1 MTILG
6 VVPGTEAL
14 HICTVAFEERA
25 ATIKSMKKVPLP
37 KSSDETAKLD
47 SLLKLINTIILET
60 GVTHVAIVQAGRTK
74 FGGPSTLRTKV
85 ECCVQLAAAARSIPV
100 DLVPPQS
107 LRAFEKKHN
116 PLILTGGEKF
126 SPVGCADAA
135 LVAWYSDD
143 HHAKA

>member
-6 VVPGTEAL
+6 VVPSTEAL
-14 HICTVAFEERA
+14 HVCTITFEDGTA
-25 ATIKSMKKVPLP
+25 AIKSMKKVPLP

-47 SLLKLINTIILET
+47 SLLKLINTLILET
-60 GVTHVAIVQAGRTK
+60 GAARVAILQAGRTK

-100 DLVPPQS
+100 DLVAPQS
-107 LRAFEKKHN
+107 LRAFEKKHD
-116 PLILTGGEKF
+116 PLTLTDGEKF

>member
-14 HICTVAFEERA
+14 HVCTVTFEGGA
-25 ATIKSMKKVPLP
+25 ASIRSMKKVPLP

-47 SLLKLINTIILET
+47 SLLKLINTLILET
-60 GVTHVAIVQAGRTK
+60 GAARVAIVQAGRTK

-100 DLVPPQS
+100 DLVAPQS
-107 LRAFEKKHN
+107 LRAFEKKHD
-116 PLILTGGEKF
+116 PLTLMDGEKF